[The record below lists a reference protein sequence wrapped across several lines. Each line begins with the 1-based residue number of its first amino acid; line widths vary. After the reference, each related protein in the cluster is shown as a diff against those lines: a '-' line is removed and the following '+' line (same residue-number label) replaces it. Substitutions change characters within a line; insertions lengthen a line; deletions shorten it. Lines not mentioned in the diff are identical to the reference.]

1 MLLYILF
8 YQLIYHYV
16 LYLHFFITFIISL
29 FALCLVFFFFQT
41 LVISKIHMLSGLKV
55 NEDDVCLADYAITH
69 IILRDKRYF
78 LKLTLTKVNVNT
90 ISILQT

>member
-1 MLLYILF
+1 MP
-8 YQLIYHYV
+8 
-16 LYLHFFITFIISL
+16 
-29 FALCLVFFFFQT
+29 CFFFFQT